1 MKMKRNVGNS
11 VLVLLVVMTIIVWTV
26 FPPQKSG
33 IDDVTYARYH
43 VGMTIGSLV
52 IVLMSFSLFI
62 STRPKWAEA
71 YFGGLDKMYMTH
83 RHTSTAAFLLMF
95 IHLLIVP
102 LHIVDLFIGNYLAI
116 ISFSGIIAIVLPT
129 LAPRVPF
136 LNKITGETYEGWKKL
151 HKYNGIFFILGYV
164 HSITVKAPTTKVAIN
179 WNMIFVVLGIASYV
193 YTEFLKPFF
202 KKHVPYTVEAV
213 NRHNKSTTEVV
224 MRPKRDPIPRQQAG
238 QFLFV
243 RFKANGLDEPHPFTI
258 SSAPHEDVLR
268 VTIKAT
274 GDFTRH
280 LYDTLQPGM
289 DAVIEG
295 AHGMFDY
302 KKGGS
307 KQIWLAGGIGI
318 TPFLS
323 FIRDLKNGSLDRD
336 VDFYYTVRHK
346 EEAVFVEEI
355 EEAARNNPRL
365 KAYIRFSSVDGSLS
379 IDHIVQN
386 AGGTVSDRDVYM
398 CGPLPMVKA
407 FAGKFA
413 EAGVPEGN
421 IHFEEFNFR

>member
-1 MKMKRNVGNS
+1 MKLKRNTGNV
-11 VLVLLVVMTIIVWTV
+11 VLVLLVIATIVVWTV
-26 FPPQKSG
+26 FPPEKSG

-62 STRPKWAEA
+62 STRPKWAEP

-102 LHIVDLFIGNYLAI
+102 LHILDLFLGNYLAI
-116 ISFSGIIAIVLPT
+116 VSFSGIVAIVLPT

-136 LNKITGETYEGWKKL
+136 LNKLTGESYEGWKKL
-151 HKYNGIFFILGYV
+151 HRYIGIFFILGYV
-164 HSITVKAPTTKVAIN
+164 HSITVKAPTSKAIN
-179 WNMIFVVLGIASYV
+179 WNQIFVILGIASYL
-193 YTEFLKPFF
+193 YTELFKQFF
-202 KKHVPYTVEAV
+202 RKYIPYVVEAV
-213 NRHNKSTTEVV
+213 NHPNKSITEVV
-224 MRPKRDPIPRQQAG
+224 MRAKKHPIQRQKAG

-243 RFKANGLDEPHPFTI
+243 RFKADGLDEPHPFTI

-280 LYDTLQPGM
+280 LYNNLKPGT
-289 DAVIEG
+289 DAIIEG

-302 KKGGS
+302 KTGGS
-307 KQIWLAGGIGI
+307 KQIWLAGGIGV

-323 FIRDLKNGSLDRD
+323 FIRDLKDDQLERD
-336 VDFYYTVRHK
+336 VEFYYTVRHQ

-355 EEAARNNPRL
+355 EEALKKQPRM
-365 KAYIRFSSVDGSLS
+365 KAHIRFSSVHGSLS
-379 IDHIVQN
+379 MDHIIEN
-386 AGGTVSDRDVYM
+386 SGGSVSDRSVYM
-398 CGPLPMVKA
+398 CGPLPMVQA
-407 FAGKFA
+407 FATKFA
-413 EAGVPEGN
+413 EAGVPENN

>member
-1 MKMKRNVGNS
+1 M
-11 VLVLLVVMTIIVWTV
+11 VLVLLVIATIMVWT
-26 FPPQKSG
+26 FFGLEKNG

-43 VGMTIGSLV
+43 VGMTFGSLV

-62 STRPKWAEA
+62 STRPKWAEP

-102 LHIVDLFIGNYLAI
+102 LHILDLFLGNYLAI
-116 ISFSGIIAIVLPT
+116 IAFAGIVAIVLPT

-136 LNKITGETYEGWKKL
+136 LNKLTGETYEGWKKL
-151 HKYNGIFFILGYV
+151 HRFIGIFFIIGYV
-164 HSITVKAPTTKVAIN
+164 HSITVKAPTSQAIN
-179 WNMIFVVLGIASYV
+179 WNMIFVILGTVSYL
-193 YTEFLKPFF
+193 YTEIFKRFF
-202 KKHVPYTVEAV
+202 GQYLPYVVEAV
-213 NRHNKSTTEVV
+213 NHPNKSTTEVV
-224 MRPKRDPIPRQQAG
+224 MRAKKHPIQRQKAG

-243 RFKANGLDEPHPFTI
+243 RFKAKGLDEPHPFTI

-280 LYDTLQPGM
+280 LFDTLQPGT

-307 KQIWLAGGIGI
+307 KQIWLAGGIGV

-323 FIRDLKNGSLDRD
+323 FIRDLQDNQLNHD
-336 VDFYYTVRHK
+336 VDFYYTVRHQ
-346 EEAVFVEEI
+346 EEAVFVDEI
-355 EEAARNNPRL
+355 KEALKKQPRVN
-365 KAYIRFSSVDGSLS
+365 AHIRFSSIHGSLT
-379 IDHIVQN
+379 IDHILQN
-386 AGGTVSDRDVYM
+386 AGGNVSDRDVYM
-398 CGPLPMVKA
+398 CGPLPMVQA
-407 FAGKFA
+407 FAAKFA
-413 EAGVPEGN
+413 KAGVPEKN